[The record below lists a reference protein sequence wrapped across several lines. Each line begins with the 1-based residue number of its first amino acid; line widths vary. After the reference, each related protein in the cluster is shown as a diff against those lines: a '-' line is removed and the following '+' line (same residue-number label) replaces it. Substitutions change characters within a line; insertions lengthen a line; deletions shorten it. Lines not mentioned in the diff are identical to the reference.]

1 MSTSDWLDFTIWRLG
16 QKLDAA
22 RKDPEIL
29 SQHEK
34 NTIFQIFKA
43 AKAQG
48 NAYKLT
54 GKHRA
59 VVREILRPVEDNVF
73 DGADDGEIA
82 R

>member
-1 MSTSDWLDFTIWRLG
+1 MSDWSWMSQSDWTDFTIWRLG

-48 NAYKLT
+48 NAYKLR
-54 GKHRA
+54 GKHRT
-59 VVREILRPVEDNVF
+59 VVRGILTPVEREVI
-73 DGADDGEIA
+73 E
-82 R
+82 